1 MKIRKMTG
9 DHWGRR
15 AMVGSGGR
23 AWLWDVTVG
32 SHFIDTL
39 VIPTLFF
46 YWPDSL
52 AILIGLEI
60 GM

>member
-1 MKIRKMTG
+1 
-9 DHWGRR
+9 
-15 AMVGSGGR
+15 MVGSGGR
-23 AWLWDVTVG
+23 AWLWDVAVG

>member
-1 MKIRKMTG
+1 
-9 DHWGRR
+9 
-15 AMVGSGGR
+15 MVGSGGR